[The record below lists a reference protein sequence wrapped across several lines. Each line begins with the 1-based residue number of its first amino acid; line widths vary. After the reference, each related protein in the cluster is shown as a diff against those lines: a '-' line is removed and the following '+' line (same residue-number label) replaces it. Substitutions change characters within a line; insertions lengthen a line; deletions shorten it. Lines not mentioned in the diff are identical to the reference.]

1 MVQKLS
7 RQQLQQFLPNHE
19 AIKAFEALFD
29 YMGQTSPDNF
39 DEIYALIGSSR
50 RQNVDATLKR
60 LDDLEALVGRKTSL
74 TDVNARLDALEASI
88 TRSVNL
94 APLQQRLDEIANFL
108 GI

>member
-7 RQQLQQFLPNHE
+7 RLQLQQFLPSHE
-19 AIKAFEALFD
+19 AIKAFEALLD

-39 DEIYALIGSSR
+39 NEIYALIGSMR
-50 RQNVDATLKR
+50 RQNVDAVLKR
-60 LDDLEALVGRKTSL
+60 LDALEAAVGRKISL

-88 TRSVNL
+88 ARSVNL
-94 APLQQRLDEIANFL
+94 AQIHQRLDDIANFL

>member
-39 DEIYALIGSSR
+39 DEIFSLIGSAR
-50 RQNVDATLKR
+50 RQNVDALLKR
-60 LDDLEALVGRKTSL
+60 LDDLESAVGRKTSL
-74 TDVNARLDALEASI
+74 ADVNARLDALEASI
-88 TRSVNL
+88 ARSANL
-94 APLQQRLDEIANFL
+94 APIRQRLEDIANFL

>member
-7 RQQLQQFLPNHE
+7 RLQLQQFLPSHE
-19 AIKAFEALFD
+19 AIKAFEALLD

-39 DEIYALIGSSR
+39 NEIYI
-50 RQNVDATLKR
+50 
-60 LDDLEALVGRKTSL
+60 SL

-88 TRSVNL
+88 ARSVNL
-94 APLQQRLDEIANFL
+94 AQIHQRLDDIANFL